1 MTDRLWATAMGGP
14 FASFRRR
21 QNVRKARAVERATR
35 QSRNSWYAAKS
46 CAIQR
51 ARLWGNWERGMFKA
65 GDEVL
70 SVLRDVVR
78 QDVKDYPIDS
88 KPMTRRPSKVE
99 SRAENTR
106 VHPGTLSIGWSL
118 KSCRTTSRKTLKTST
133 PALNIPF
140 SVLPHER
147 A

>member
-65 GDEVL
+65 GVEVL

-88 KPMTRRPSKVE
+88 KPMTRHPSKVE
-99 SRAENTR
+99 SRAENSR
-106 VHPGTLSIGWSL
+106 VHPRNHFAGLRSPH
-118 KSCRTTSRKTLKTST
+118 C
-133 PALNIPF
+133 PF
-140 SVLPHER
+140 ER
-147 A
+147 ANFLYLTQFALSA